1 MSTRIIILN
10 LNMSVALSVVHM
22 FDKLETT
29 NVITVSN
36 DGHTDEE
43 ATSTDLTSF
52 EVQLSGDEDVSLTSK
67 SWTLFRDKSR
77 VERTSTCE
85 LSTTY
90 RLSIHK

>member
-1 MSTRIIILN
+1 
-10 LNMSVALSVVHM
+10 MSVALGVVHM

-43 ATSTDLTSF
+43 AMTTDLTSF
-52 EVQLSGDEDVSLTSK
+52 EVQLSGDEDVSLTSH

-77 VERTSTCE
+77 LVSSRVLVITAPPTG
-85 LSTTY
+85 
-90 RLSIHK
+90 